1 MVDPRDIRIVE
12 TTPGGARRSMT
23 GPQLAEEEYSPQGV
37 SSIGEAGAIDMT
49 GVGEFKV
56 CYPSTS
62 AIFLIFVFEKQT
74 IIQYKHAMLYDFRTM
89 KEANSETNLTSY
101 FHAYPLVLD

>member
-1 MVDPRDIRIVE
+1 
-12 TTPGGARRSMT
+12 MT

-56 CYPSTS
+56 CYLSTS
-62 AIFLIFVFEKQT
+62 TIFFIFEQYDFEKQT
-74 IIQYKHAMLYDFRTM
+74 IIQYKHAKLYYFRMM
-89 KEANSETNLTSY
+89 KEANSETNLTFY
-101 FHAYPLVLD
+101 FHAYPLVLDWEVSCYCLSHV

>member
-23 GPQLAEEEYSPQGV
+23 GPELAEEEYSPQGV

-49 GVGEFKV
+49 GVAEYQV
-56 CYPSTS
+56 CCQSTS
-62 AIFLIFVFEKQT
+62 AIVRIFLQT
-74 IIQYKHAMLYDFRTM
+74 FNNVISTR
-89 KEANSETNLTSY
+89 NSN
-101 FHAYPLVLD
+101 

>member
-56 CYPSTS
+56 CYLSRS
-62 AIFLIFVFEKQT
+62 FIFLIFQ
-74 IIQYKHAMLYDFRTM
+74 ARL
-89 KEANSETNLTSY
+89 LLPY
-101 FHAYPLVLD
+101 FFILFLMMSVLS

>member
-23 GPQLAEEEYSPQGV
+23 GPELAEEEYSPQGV

-49 GVGEFKV
+49 GVAEYQV
-56 CYPSTS
+56 CCQL
-62 AIFLIFVFEKQT
+62 ANFCIFLKIFSMWFRKETLSKQ
-74 IIQYKHAMLYDFRTM
+74 QCCML
-89 KEANSETNLTSY
+89 LG
-101 FHAYPLVLD
+101 

>member
-23 GPQLAEEEYSPQGV
+23 GPELAEEEYSPQGV

-49 GVGEFKV
+49 GVAEYQV
-56 CYPSTS
+56 CCQHRQFFAFSYTPFRNICNKTS
-62 AIFLIFVFEKQT
+62 K
-74 IIQYKHAMLYDFRTM
+74 K
-89 KEANSETNLTSY
+89 NSK
-101 FHAYPLVLD
+101 

>member
-23 GPQLAEEEYSPQGV
+23 GPELAEEEYSPQGV

-49 GVGEFKV
+49 GVAEYQV
-56 CYPSTS
+56 SCQSTS
-62 AIFLIFVFEKQT
+62 AIVRIFLICNVIST
-74 IIQYKHAMLYDFRTM
+74 R
-89 KEANSETNLTSY
+89 NSN
-101 FHAYPLVLD
+101 

>member
-23 GPQLAEEEYSPQGV
+23 GPGLAQEEFWADDRDGGAGGAQGI

-49 GVGEFKV
+49 GVGEFQVGALKYV
-56 CYPSTS
+56 KFG
-62 AIFLIFVFEKQT
+62 ALITF
-74 IIQYKHAMLYDFRTM
+74 IY
-89 KEANSETNLTSY
+89 
-101 FHAYPLVLD
+101 